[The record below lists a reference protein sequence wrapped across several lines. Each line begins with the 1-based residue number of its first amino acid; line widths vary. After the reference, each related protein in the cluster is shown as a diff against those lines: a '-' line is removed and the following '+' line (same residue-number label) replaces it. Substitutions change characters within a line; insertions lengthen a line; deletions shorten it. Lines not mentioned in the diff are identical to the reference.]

1 MAVSSHQTARLSA
14 GRHRSPQEGACTIE
28 LVSMLVDAPFSDN
41 PACVCPSLAAFVR
54 GYNDHIDDRR
64 RQDLIALAPDLVD
77 SRGDAALTDDHAFRC
92 IDFAAREHAAVRRL
106 WGAPPLFTYD
116 DCAYDLELAG
126 RLAARA
132 ARRRKEVHARTLGFI
147 RSLAREARDALAPQ
161 QPDLGADH
169 DGDRPPVDVRNAR
182 PRPAARASS

>member
-1 MAVSSHQTARLSA
+1 MAVTSHQTARLSK
-14 GRHRSPQEGACTIE
+14 GRHRSPKEGTCTIE
-28 LVSMLVDAPFSDN
+28 LVSMLVEAPFSDN

-77 SRGDAALTDDHAFRC
+77 SRGDAELTDDHAFRC
-92 IDFAAREHAAVRRL
+92 VDFAAREHAAARRP

-116 DCAYDLELAG
+116 DCTYDLELAG

-132 ARRRKEVHARTLGFI
+132 ARRRKDVHPRTLAFI
-147 RSLAREARDALAPQ
+147 RALAREARP
-161 QPDLGADH
+161 
-169 DGDRPPVDVRNAR
+169 RPPALEPA
-182 PRPAARASS
+182 PRRHAERVKTSLVT